1 MSALASLLPE
11 LLLEPT
17 GDEKLRSEDNDL
29 ASSLLAPAFVLKA
42 GQTPAFFLRRPLLI
56 RSLFLLIARL
66 NAHHRKTRLA
76 ISLQR

>member
-1 MSALASLLPE
+1 MSALASLLLASLLPE

-42 GQTPAFFLRRPLLI
+42 GQTPAFFFEASFINSFAFSPD
-56 RSLFLLIARL
+56 SKA
-66 NAHHRKTRLA
+66 
-76 ISLQR
+76 